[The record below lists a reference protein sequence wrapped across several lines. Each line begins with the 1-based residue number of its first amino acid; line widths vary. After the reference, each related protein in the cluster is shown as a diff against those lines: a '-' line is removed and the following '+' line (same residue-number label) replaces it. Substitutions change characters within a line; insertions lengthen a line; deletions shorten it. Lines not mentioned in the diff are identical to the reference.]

1 MSISGVGSS
10 MASAM
15 QSAMQ
20 ANRPQKPDASAMAA
34 DVFAMLDSSGK
45 GYIDSSDLAGALES
59 TGSSASAED
68 LLGAMDGDGDGKV
81 TEQELGSLLQKV
93 ADQLEDSFGASRVGQ
108 AMGNRPPP
116 PPPPP
121 AGEDEGM
128 SVEQLGAMAEE
139 AEASGSAEAS
149 ELAALV
155 ESFDEADTDG
165 DGKVSFQEAMAF
177 RESEEAA
184 SGASSDSRPPPPDET
199 ARDERMLARV
209 LQMLQEYTG
218 DSSTASTGSTLSVSA

>member
-20 ANRPQKPDASAMAA
+20 ANRPQKPDAAAMAA
-34 DVFAMLDSSGK
+34 DVFALLDSGSK

-68 LLGAMDGDGDGKV
+68 LLGAMDSDGDGKV

-93 ADQLEDSFGASRVGQ
+93 ADQLEDSFGAARVGQ
-108 AMGNRPPP
+108 AMGNRPP

-139 AEASGSAEAS
+139 AEASGSAGAS

>member
-34 DVFAMLDSSGK
+34 DVFALLDSGGK

-68 LLGAMDGDGDGKV
+68 LLGAMDSDGDGKV

-93 ADQLEDSFGASRVGQ
+93 ADQLEDSFGAARVGQ
-108 AMGNRPPP
+108 AMGNRPP

-139 AEASGSAEAS
+139 AEASGSAGAS

-177 RESEEAA
+177 RESEATA
-184 SGASSDSRPPPPDET
+184 SGESSDSRPPPPDEA

-209 LQMLQEYTG
+209 LQMLQEYAG
-218 DSSTASTGSTLSVSA
+218 DPSTATTGSTLSVSA

>member
-59 TGSSASAED
+59 SGSSASAED
-68 LLGAMDGDGDGKV
+68 LLGAMDSDGDGKV

-108 AMGNRPPP
+108 AMGNRPP

-177 RESEEAA
+177 RESEAAA

>member
-34 DVFAMLDSSGK
+34 DVFALLDSGGK

-68 LLGAMDGDGDGKV
+68 LLGAMDSDGDGKV

-93 ADQLEDSFGASRVGQ
+93 ADQLEDSFGAARVGQ

-116 PPPPP
+116 PC
-121 AGEDEGM
+121 
-128 SVEQLGAMAEE
+128 
-139 AEASGSAEAS
+139 
-149 ELAALV
+149 
-155 ESFDEADTDG
+155 
-165 DGKVSFQEAMAF
+165 
-177 RESEEAA
+177 R
-184 SGASSDSRPPPPDET
+184 RR
-199 ARDERMLARV
+199 ARTKA
-209 LQMLQEYTG
+209 
-218 DSSTASTGSTLSVSA
+218 

>member
-34 DVFAMLDSSGK
+34 DVFALLDSGGK

-68 LLGAMDGDGDGKV
+68 LLGAMDSDGDGKV

-93 ADQLEDSFGASRVGQ
+93 ADQLEDSFGAARVGQ

-116 PPPPP
+116 
-121 AGEDEGM
+121 AGGDEGM

-139 AEASGSAEAS
+139 AEASGSAGAS

-177 RESEEAA
+177 RESEAAA
-184 SGASSDSRPPPPDET
+184 SGESSDSRPLPPDEA

-209 LQMLQEYTG
+209 LQMLQEYAG
-218 DSSTASTGSTLSVSA
+218 DSNTTSTGSTLSVSA